1 MGCITLKRQIIIKK
15 KNTLKDLT
23 ITSGQFVKE
32 GLGDLYSN
40 YELCDYIGKGGFGRV
55 YKVRHKL
62 SNQFRAMKIIQ
73 CKSSSEHHSSSSAI
87 NKEINILK
95 NLDHPNIIKV
105 YEFYQSEKYVYIIN
119 ELCTG
124 GELFDKIV
132 DVKHFSESVACNIMR
147 QILSVVAYCHENGV
161 IHRDLKPENILIE
174 SSEEKNKE
182 FFHIKVI
189 DFGTCEILKKK
200 KLTEQI
206 GTSFYIAPEVLK
218 NGYNEKCDLWS
229 CGVILYILLCG
240 SPPFYGKNEKEI
252 FRKII
257 DGNFTFRHKIWN
269 KISNEAKNLV
279 LKLLQVNPDKRLSAK
294 EALEDVWFQKNIN
307 VNANQIDNKNSNNFK
322 IFIKNITE
330 FCAEQ
335 KLQQATLAFL
345 VHNFAPKDELDE
357 LRKIFFAFDKNGD
370 GKLSKEEFVTGLTNN
385 NNNLNSL
392 LKENN
397 NIQGL
402 LKNIDQDNNG
412 YIGFEEFLIASI
424 NKEKIL
430 TEQNLKMAFN
440 VFDRDKS
447 GGISQNELK
456 YILGEYNVN
465 AKEHLWHKMIQQ
477 IDLNQDGQ
485 ISYEEFH
492 KMMMD
497 VIHNKNKRFS
507 MQLKKLLLSDNNLD
521 ENPMKNNET
530 IFESRPKKSLLKSK
544 SDLHLKKYL
553 IAEDEDE
560 DKLNLIKNKNNDNKQ
575 KDENKNKT
583 EIVYKEKK

>member
-1 MGCITLKRQIIIKK
+1 M
-15 KNTLKDLT
+15 
-23 ITSGQFVKE
+23 KE
-32 GLGDLYSN
+32 GMGDLYSN
-40 YELCDYIGKGGFGRV
+40 YELCNYIGKGGFGRV

-62 SNQFRAMKIIQ
+62 SNQYRAMKIIQ
-73 CKSSSEHHSSSSAI
+73 CKSSSEQHTLAI

-105 YEFYQSEKYVYIIN
+105 YEFYSSEKYVYIIN

-147 QILSVVAYCHENGV
+147 QLLSAIAYCHEKGV

-174 SSEEKNKE
+174 SSEEKNKD
-182 FFHIKVI
+182 FFNIKVI

-240 SPPFYGKNEKEI
+240 SPPFYGKNENEI
-252 FRKII
+252 FKKIL

-269 KISNEAKNLV
+269 KISTEAKNLV
-279 LKLLQVNPDKRLSAK
+279 LKLLQVNPTKRISAQ
-294 EALEDVWFQKNIN
+294 EALDDVWFQKNFSIN
-307 VNANQIDNKNSNNFK
+307 NPLENNQNSNSYK
-322 IFIKNITE
+322 LFIKNITE

-345 VHNFAPKDELDE
+345 VHNFAPKEELDE
-357 LRKIFFAFDKNGD
+357 LKKIFFAFDKNGD
-370 GKLSKEEFVTGLTNN
+370 GKLSKEEFVKGLTNN
-385 NNNLNSL
+385 NTNLNTI
-392 LKENN
+392 LKSDSSIE
-397 NIQGL
+397 GL
-402 LKNIDQDNNG
+402 LKNIDSDNNG

-430 TEQNLKMAFN
+430 TEKNLKLAFN

-456 YILGEYNVN
+456 YILGEHNVN
-465 AKEHLWHKMIQQ
+465 AKEHLWQKMIEQ

-497 VIHNKNKRFS
+497 VINNKNKRFS
-507 MQLKKLLLSDNNLD
+507 MQLKKLLLMDTNTEMDRSILGTNKQNA
-521 ENPMKNNET
+521 T
-530 IFESRPKKSLLKSK
+530 VFESRPKKNILES
-544 SDLHLKKYL
+544 
-553 IAEDEDE
+553 
-560 DKLNLIKNKNNDNKQ
+560 NNDILNF
-575 KDENKNKT
+575 DKNDKKK
-583 EIVYKEKK
+583 EEEKKNIENNENNENNIAIYKDIK

>member
-1 MGCITLKRQIIIKK
+1 
-15 KNTLKDLT
+15 
-23 ITSGQFVKE
+23 
-32 GLGDLYSN
+32 
-40 YELCDYIGKGGFGRV
+40 
-55 YKVRHKL
+55 
-62 SNQFRAMKIIQ
+62 MKIIQ
-73 CKSSSEHHSSSSAI
+73 CKSTSENHSIAI

-105 YEFYQSEKYVYIIN
+105 YEFYSSEKYVYIIN

-132 DVKHFSESVACNIMR
+132 DVKHFSESAACNIMR
-147 QILSVVAYCHENGV
+147 QLLSAVAYCHENGV

-174 SSEEKNKE
+174 SSEEKDKE
-182 FFHIKVI
+182 FFQIKVI

-252 FRKII
+252 FRKIL

-269 KISNEAKNLV
+269 KISTEAKNLV
-279 LKLLQVNPDKRLSAK
+279 LKLLQVNPAKRLSAQD
-294 EALEDVWFQKNIN
+294 ALEDVWFKKNFNIN
-307 VNANQIDNKNSNNFK
+307 SLENSSSFK
-322 IFIKNITE
+322 YFLKNITE

-357 LRKIFFAFDKNGD
+357 LKKIFFAFDKNGD
-370 GKLSKEEFVTGLTNN
+370 GKLSKEEFVKGLSNN
-385 NNNLNSL
+385 NTSLNSI
-392 LKENN
+392 LKRDSS
-397 NIQGL
+397 IKDL
-402 LKNIDQDNNG
+402 LKNIDSDNNG
-412 YIGFEEFLIASI
+412 YISFEEFLIASI

-430 TEQNLKMAFN
+430 TEKNLKMAFD

-447 GGISQNELK
+447 GGICQNELK

-465 AKEHLWHKMIQQ
+465 AKEHLWQKMIQQ

-497 VIHNKNKRFS
+497 VINNKNKRFS
-507 MQLKKLLLSDNNLD
+507 MEIQKLLLMDDSMLGNSKQNATVYESRSKKNLFD
-521 ENPMKNNET
+521 SKDSSINLKCNNE
-530 IFESRPKKSLLKSK
+530 ENSK
-544 SDLHLKKYL
+544 S
-553 IAEDEDE
+553 
-560 DKLNLIKNKNNDNKQ
+560 NNNGVIIFNEGK
-575 KDENKNKT
+575 
-583 EIVYKEKK
+583 

>member
-1 MGCITLKRQIIIKK
+1 M
-15 KNTLKDLT
+15 KDLT
-23 ITSGQFVKE
+23 IASGQFVKE
-32 GLGDLYSN
+32 GIGDLYSD
-40 YELCDYIGKGGFGRV
+40 YELCNYIGKGGFGRV

-62 SNQFRAMKIIQ
+62 SNQYRAMKIIQ
-73 CKSSSEHHSSSSAI
+73 CKSTSENHSIAI

-105 YEFYQSEKYVYIIN
+105 YEFYSSEKYVYIIN

-132 DVKHFSESVACNIMR
+132 DVKHFSESAACNIMR
-147 QILSVVAYCHENGV
+147 QLLSAVAYCHENGV

-174 SSEEKNKE
+174 SSEEKDKE
-182 FFHIKVI
+182 FFQIKVI

-252 FRKII
+252 FRKIL

-269 KISNEAKNLV
+269 KISTEAKNLV
-279 LKLLQVNPDKRLSAK
+279 LKLLQVNPAKRLSAQD
-294 EALEDVWFQKNIN
+294 ALEDVWFKKNFNIN
-307 VNANQIDNKNSNNFK
+307 SLENSSSFK
-322 IFIKNITE
+322 YFLKNITE

-357 LRKIFFAFDKNGD
+357 LKKIFFAFDKNGD
-370 GKLSKEEFVTGLTNN
+370 GKLSKEEFVKGLSNN
-385 NNNLNSL
+385 NTSLNSI
-392 LKENN
+392 LKRDSS
-397 NIQGL
+397 IKDL
-402 LKNIDQDNNG
+402 LKNIDSDNNG
-412 YIGFEEFLIASI
+412 YISFEEFLIASI

-430 TEQNLKMAFN
+430 TEKNLKMAFD

-447 GGISQNELK
+447 GGICQNELK

-465 AKEHLWHKMIQQ
+465 AKEHLWQKMIQQ

-497 VIHNKNKRFS
+497 VINNKNKRFS
-507 MQLKKLLLSDNNLD
+507 MEIQKLLLMDDSMLGNSKQNATVYESRSKKNLFD
-521 ENPMKNNET
+521 SKDSSINLKCNNE
-530 IFESRPKKSLLKSK
+530 ENSK
-544 SDLHLKKYL
+544 S
-553 IAEDEDE
+553 
-560 DKLNLIKNKNNDNKQ
+560 NNNGVIIFNEGK
-575 KDENKNKT
+575 
-583 EIVYKEKK
+583 

>member
-1 MGCITLKRQIIIKK
+1 LK

-32 GLGDLYSN
+32 GMGDLYSN
-40 YELCDYIGKGGFGRV
+40 YELCNYIGKGGFGRV
-55 YKVRHKL
+55 YKVHHKL
-62 SNQFRAMKIIQ
+62 SNQYRAMKIIQ
-73 CKSSSEHHSSSSAI
+73 CKSISDNHSSTI

-132 DVKHFSESVACNIMR
+132 DVKFFSENVASNIMR
-147 QILSVVAYCHENGV
+147 QLLSAVAYCHENGV

-174 SSEEKNKE
+174 NSEEKDKE

-206 GTSFYIAPEVLK
+206 GTSFYIAPEVIK
-218 NGYNEKCDLWS
+218 NSYNEKCDLWS

-252 FRKII
+252 FKKII
-257 DGNFTFRHKIWN
+257 EGNFTFRHKIWN
-269 KISNEAKNLV
+269 KISSEAKNLV

-294 EALEDVWFQKNIN
+294 EALEDIWFKKNIN
-307 VNANQIDNKNSNNFK
+307 VNSLENNKKSSNYRLFL
-322 IFIKNITE
+322 KNITE

-345 VHNFAPKDELDE
+345 VHNFAPKEELNE
-357 LRKIFFAFDKNGD
+357 LKKIFFAFDKNGD
-370 GKLSKEEFVTGLTNN
+370 GKISKEEFVTGLSNN
-385 NNNLNSL
+385 NDNLNSL
-392 LKENN
+392 LKDDD

-430 TEQNLKMAFN
+430 TEKNLKMAFN

-456 YILGEYNVN
+456 FILGEYNVN
-465 AKEHLWHKMIQQ
+465 AKEHLWKKMIQQ

-507 MQLKKLLLSDNNLD
+507 MQLKKLLLMDNNLD
-521 ENPMKNNET
+521 NDDSIMDNKKKNNVT
-530 IFESRPKKSLLKSK
+530 FLGPRPKGNLLRSK
-544 SDLHLKKYL
+544 TVFSFKKHLIDQDDKDNKNKK
-553 IAEDEDE
+553 
-560 DKLNLIKNKNNDNKQ
+560 NNKNN
-575 KDENKNKT
+575 
-583 EIVYKEKK
+583 KKKK

>member
-1 MGCITLKRQIIIKK
+1 M
-15 KNTLKDLT
+15 
-23 ITSGQFVKE
+23 
-32 GLGDLYSN
+32 
-40 YELCDYIGKGGFGRV
+40 
-55 YKVRHKL
+55 RHKL
-62 SNQFRAMKIIQ
+62 SNQYRAMKIIQ
-73 CKSSSEHHSSSSAI
+73 CKSSTENHSSAI

-95 NLDHPNIIKV
+95 DLDHPNILKV
-105 YEFYQSEKYVYIIN
+105 YEFYSSEKYIYIIN

-132 DVKHFSESVACNIMR
+132 DVKYFSESVACNIMR
-147 QILSVVAYCHENGV
+147 QLLSAVAYCHEKGV

-174 SSEEKNKE
+174 SSEEKDKE

-252 FRKII
+252 FKKIL
-257 DGNFTFRHKIWN
+257 DGNFSFRHKIWN
-269 KISNEAKNLV
+269 KISTEGKNLV
-279 LKLLQVNPDKRLSAK
+279 LKLLQVNPMKRLSAQ
-294 EALEDVWFQKNIN
+294 EALEDVWFKKNLNIN
-307 VNANQIDNKNSNNFK
+307 TLEKEKNSHGYK
-322 IFIKNITE
+322 IFLKNITE

-345 VHNFAPKDELDE
+345 VHNFAPKEELYE
-357 LRKIFFAFDKNGD
+357 LKKIFFAFDKNGD

-385 NNNLNSL
+385 NNNLNTI
-392 LKENN
+392 LKGDSSIE
-397 NIQGL
+397 GL
-402 LKNIDQDNNG
+402 LKNIDSDNNG

-430 TEQNLKMAFN
+430 TEKNLKLAFD

-447 GGISQNELK
+447 GKISQNELK

-465 AKEHLWHKMIQQ
+465 AKEHLWQKMIQQ

-497 VIHNKNKRFS
+497 VINNKNKRFS
-507 MQLKKLLLSDNNLD
+507 MQIKKLLLMDNNENSDNND
-521 ENPMKNNET
+521 ISEINRTAIFKNAKQNAT
-530 IFESRPKKSLLKSK
+530 VYESRPKNNLL
-544 SDLHLKKYL
+544 
-553 IAEDEDE
+553 EE
-560 DKLNLIKNKNNDNKQ
+560 
-575 KDENKNKT
+575 KNKT
-583 EIVYKEKK
+583 DINNDDKDKNKDEGEDKDKDKDKNKDEGEDKDKDKNKDDDKDKEKEKDNDGDKDGDNKKNNIEPIILKEE

>member
-1 MGCITLKRQIIIKK
+1 MK

-32 GLGDLYSN
+32 GMGDLYSN
-40 YELCDYIGKGGFGRV
+40 YELCNYIGKGGFGRV
-55 YKVRHKL
+55 YKVHHKL
-62 SNQFRAMKIIQ
+62 SNQYRAMKIIQ
-73 CKSSSEHHSSSSAI
+73 CKSISDNHSSTI

-95 NLDHPNIIKV
+95 NLDHPSIIKV

-132 DVKHFSESVACNIMR
+132 DVKFFSENVASNIMR
-147 QILSVVAYCHENGV
+147 QLLSAVAYCHENGV

-174 SSEEKNKE
+174 NSEEKDKE

-206 GTSFYIAPEVLK
+206 GTSFYIAPEVIK
-218 NGYNEKCDLWS
+218 NSYNEKCDLWS

-252 FRKII
+252 FKKII
-257 DGNFTFRHKIWN
+257 EGNFTFRHKIWN
-269 KISNEAKNLV
+269 KISTEAKNLV
-279 LKLLQVNPDKRLSAK
+279 LKLLKVNPDKRLSAK
-294 EALEDVWFQKNIN
+294 EALEDIWFKKNVTLN
-307 VNANQIDNKNSNNFK
+307 SLENNKKSSNYRLFL
-322 IFIKNITE
+322 KNITE

-345 VHNFAPKDELDE
+345 VHNFAPKEELNE
-357 LRKIFFAFDKNGD
+357 LKKIFFAFDKNGD
-370 GKLSKEEFVTGLTNN
+370 GKISKEEFVTGLSNN
-385 NNNLNSL
+385 NNNLNSI
-392 LKENN
+392 LKEDD

-402 LKNIDQDNNG
+402 LNNIDQDNNG

-430 TEQNLKMAFN
+430 TEKNLKMAFN

-456 YILGEYNVN
+456 FILGEYNVN
-465 AKEHLWHKMIQQ
+465 AKEHLWKKMIQQ

-507 MQLKKLLLSDNNLD
+507 MQLKKLLLMDNNLD
-521 ENPMKNNET
+521 IDDSIMDNKKKNNVT
-530 IFESRPKKSLLKSK
+530 FLGPRPKGNLLRSK
-544 SDLHLKKYL
+544 TVLSFKNHMIDK
-553 IAEDEDE
+553 E
-560 DKLNLIKNKNNDNKQ
+560 DKDD
-575 KDENKNKT
+575 KDKKCKKDKKENK
-583 EIVYKEKK
+583 KKK

>member
-1 MGCITLKRQIIIKK
+1 MG
-15 KNTLKDLT
+15 N
-23 ITSGQFVKE
+23 
-32 GLGDLYSN
+32 LYSN
-40 YELCDYIGKGGFGRV
+40 YELCNYIGKGGFGRV

-62 SNQFRAMKIIQ
+62 SNQYRAMKIIH
-73 CKSSSEHHSSSSAI
+73 CKSSSETHSSAI

-95 NLDHPNIIKV
+95 SLDHPNILKV
-105 YEFYQSEKYVYIIN
+105 YEFYSSEKYVYIIN

-147 QILSVVAYCHENGV
+147 QLFSAVAYCHEKGV

-174 SSEEKNKE
+174 SSEEKDKD

-252 FRKII
+252 FRKIL
-257 DGNFTFRHKIWN
+257 DGNLTFRHKIWN
-269 KISNEAKNLV
+269 KISTEAKNLV
-279 LKLLQVNPDKRLSAK
+279 LKLLQVNPAKRISAQ
-294 EALEDVWFQKNIN
+294 EALEDVWFQKNFNIN
-307 VNANQIDNKNSNNFK
+307 SIENNQNSNSYK
-322 IFIKNITE
+322 MFIKNITE

-345 VHNFAPKDELDE
+345 VHNFAPKEELNE
-357 LRKIFFAFDKNGD
+357 LKKIFFAFDKNGD
-370 GKLSKEEFVTGLTNN
+370 GKLSKEEMIKGLTNN
-385 NNNLNSL
+385 NNDLTAILQSDNS
-392 LKENN
+392 
-397 NIQGL
+397 IQGL
-402 LKNIDQDNNG
+402 LKNMDTDNNG

-430 TEQNLKMAFN
+430 TEKNLKLAFN

-456 YILGEYNVN
+456 YILGEYNIN
-465 AKEHLWHKMIQQ
+465 AKDNLWQKMIQQ

-492 KMMMD
+492 KMMME
-497 VIHNKNKRFS
+497 VINNKNKRFS
-507 MQLKKLLLSDNNLD
+507 MQIKRLLLMDNNNEIDDNTRLGNTKQNATVYETRPKKNLLEKKNNQSINNIEKEKKL
-521 ENPMKNNET
+521 EEIEKNNE
-530 IFESRPKKSLLKSK
+530 EEKKKN
-544 SDLHLKKYL
+544 D
-553 IAEDEDE
+553 
-560 DKLNLIKNKNNDNKQ
+560 KNKN
-575 KDENKNKT
+575 E
-583 EIVYKEKK
+583 EKEKKNDINKCKNNKDDVIIYKEDK

>member
-1 MGCITLKRQIIIKK
+1 M
-15 KNTLKDLT
+15 
-23 ITSGQFVKE
+23 
-32 GLGDLYSN
+32 
-40 YELCDYIGKGGFGRV
+40 
-55 YKVRHKL
+55 RHKL
-62 SNQFRAMKIIQ
+62 SNQYRAMKIIQ
-73 CKSSSEHHSSSSAI
+73 CKSSTENHSSAI

-95 NLDHPNIIKV
+95 DLDHPNILKV
-105 YEFYQSEKYVYIIN
+105 YEFYSSEKYIYIIN

-132 DVKHFSESVACNIMR
+132 DVKYFSESVACNIMR
-147 QILSVVAYCHENGV
+147 QLLSAVAYCHEKGV

-174 SSEEKNKE
+174 SSEEKDKE

-252 FRKII
+252 FKKIL
-257 DGNFTFRHKIWN
+257 DGNFSFRHKIWN
-269 KISNEAKNLV
+269 KISTEGKNLV
-279 LKLLQVNPDKRLSAK
+279 LKLLQVNPMKRLSAQ
-294 EALEDVWFQKNIN
+294 EALEDVWFKKNLNIN
-307 VNANQIDNKNSNNFK
+307 TLEKEKNSHGYK
-322 IFIKNITE
+322 IFLKNITE

-345 VHNFAPKDELDE
+345 VHNFAPKEELYE
-357 LRKIFFAFDKNGD
+357 LKKIFFAFDKNGD

-385 NNNLNSL
+385 NNNLNTI
-392 LKENN
+392 LKGDSSIE
-397 NIQGL
+397 GL
-402 LKNIDQDNNG
+402 LKNIDSDNNG

-430 TEQNLKMAFN
+430 TEKNLKLAFD

-447 GGISQNELK
+447 GKISQNELK

-465 AKEHLWHKMIQQ
+465 AKEHLWQKMIQQ

-497 VIHNKNKRFS
+497 VINNKNKRFS
-507 MQLKKLLLSDNNLD
+507 MQIKKLLLMDNNENSDNND
-521 ENPMKNNET
+521 ISEINRT
-530 IFESRPKKSLLKSK
+530 AIFKSAKQNATVYESRPKNNLL
-544 SDLHLKKYL
+544 
-553 IAEDEDE
+553 EE
-560 DKLNLIKNKNNDNKQ
+560 
-575 KDENKNKT
+575 KNKT
-583 EIVYKEKK
+583 DINNDDKDKNKDEGEDKDKDKNKDEGGDKDKDKDKNKDDDKDKEKEKDNDGDKDGDNKKNNIEPIILKEE

>member
-1 MGCITLKRQIIIKK
+1 
-15 KNTLKDLT
+15 
-23 ITSGQFVKE
+23 
-32 GLGDLYSN
+32 
-40 YELCDYIGKGGFGRV
+40 
-55 YKVRHKL
+55 
-62 SNQFRAMKIIQ
+62 MKIIQ
-73 CKSSSEHHSSSSAI
+73 CKSSTENHSSAI

-95 NLDHPNIIKV
+95 DLDHPNILKV
-105 YEFYQSEKYVYIIN
+105 YEFYSSEKYIYIIN

-132 DVKHFSESVACNIMR
+132 DVKYFSESVACNIMR
-147 QILSVVAYCHENGV
+147 QLLSAVAYCHEKGV

-174 SSEEKNKE
+174 SSEEKDKE

-252 FRKII
+252 FKKIL
-257 DGNFTFRHKIWN
+257 DGNFSFRHKIWN
-269 KISNEAKNLV
+269 KISTEGKNLV
-279 LKLLQVNPDKRLSAK
+279 LKLLQVNPMKRLSAQ
-294 EALEDVWFQKNIN
+294 EALEDVWFKKNLNIN
-307 VNANQIDNKNSNNFK
+307 TLEKEKNSHGYK
-322 IFIKNITE
+322 IFLKNITE

-345 VHNFAPKDELDE
+345 VHNFAPKEELYE
-357 LRKIFFAFDKNGD
+357 LKKIFFAFDKNGD

-385 NNNLNSL
+385 NNNLNTI
-392 LKENN
+392 LKGDSSIE
-397 NIQGL
+397 GL
-402 LKNIDQDNNG
+402 LKNIDSDNNG

-430 TEQNLKMAFN
+430 TEKNLKLAFD

-447 GGISQNELK
+447 GKISQNELK

-465 AKEHLWHKMIQQ
+465 AKEHLWQKMIQQ

-497 VIHNKNKRFS
+497 VINNKNKRFS
-507 MQLKKLLLSDNNLD
+507 MQIKKLLLMDNNENSDNND
-521 ENPMKNNET
+521 ISEINRTAIFKNAKQNAT
-530 IFESRPKKSLLKSK
+530 VYESRPKNNLL
-544 SDLHLKKYL
+544 
-553 IAEDEDE
+553 EE
-560 DKLNLIKNKNNDNKQ
+560 
-575 KDENKNKT
+575 KNKT
-583 EIVYKEKK
+583 DINNDDKDKNKDEGEDKDKDKDKNKDEGEDKYKDKNKDDDKNKEKEKDNDGDKDGDNKKNNIEPIILKKE

>member
-1 MGCITLKRQIIIKK
+1 MKQGI
-15 KNTLKDLT
+15 
-23 ITSGQFVKE
+23 
-32 GLGDLYSN
+32 GDLYSN
-40 YELCDYIGKGGFGRV
+40 YELCNYIGKGGFGRV

-62 SNQFRAMKIIQ
+62 SNQYRAMKIIQ
-73 CKSSSEHHSSSSAI
+73 CKSSSENHSETI

-95 NLDHPNIIKV
+95 SLDHPNILKV
-105 YEFYQSEKYVYIIN
+105 YEFYLSEKYVYIIN

-147 QILSVVAYCHENGV
+147 QLLSAMAYCHEKGI

-174 SSEEKNKE
+174 SSEEKDKE
-182 FFHIKVI
+182 FFHIKII

-206 GTSFYIAPEVLK
+206 GTSFYIAPEVIK
-218 NGYNEKCDLWS
+218 NSYNEKCDLWS

-252 FRKII
+252 FRKIL
-257 DGNFTFRHKIWN
+257 DGNFTFRQKIWN
-269 KISNEAKNLV
+269 KISTEAKNLV
-279 LKLLQVNPDKRLSAK
+279 LKLLQVNPTKRISAQ
-294 EALEDVWFQKNIN
+294 EALEDVWFQKNFKIN
-307 VNANQIDNKNSNNFK
+307 TLENNQNTNSYN

-330 FCAEQ
+330 FYAEQ
-335 KLQQATLAFL
+335 KLQQATLTFL
-345 VHNFAPKDELDE
+345 VHNFAPKEELDE
-357 LRKIFFAFDKNGD
+357 LKKIFFAFDKNGD
-370 GKLSKEEFVTGLTNN
+370 GKLSKEEFVKGLTKNN
-385 NNNLNSL
+385 TNLNAL
-392 LKENN
+392 LKTDGSIE
-397 NIQGL
+397 GL
-402 LKNIDQDNNG
+402 LKNIDTDNNG

-430 TEQNLKMAFN
+430 TEKNLKLAFD

-465 AKEHLWHKMIQQ
+465 AKDNLWQKMIHE

-497 VIHNKNKRFS
+497 VINNKNKRFS
-507 MQLKKLLLSDNNLD
+507 MEIKRLLLMDNSNDKDNNAMFRD
-521 ENPMKNNET
+521 SKQNST
-530 IFESRPKKSLLKSK
+530 VYESRPKKNLLDTKNNK
-544 SDLHLKKYL
+544 
-553 IAEDEDE
+553 
-560 DKLNLIKNKNNDNKQ
+560 KLNNNIEKEKEEKKHYDNVRGNNNDSNKGVY
-575 KDENKNKT
+575 
-583 EIVYKEKK
+583 IYKEEK

>member
-1 MGCITLKRQIIIKK
+1 
-15 KNTLKDLT
+15 
-23 ITSGQFVKE
+23 
-32 GLGDLYSN
+32 
-40 YELCDYIGKGGFGRV
+40 
-55 YKVRHKL
+55 
-62 SNQFRAMKIIQ
+62 MKIIQ
-73 CKSSSEHHSSSSAI
+73 CKSNSEHKSITI

-105 YEFYQSEKYVYIIN
+105 YEFYSTEKYIYIIN

-147 QILSVVAYCHENGV
+147 QLLSAVAYCHEKGV

-174 SSEEKNKE
+174 SSEEKDKD
-182 FFHIKVI
+182 FFHIKII

-252 FRKII
+252 FKRIL

-269 KISNEAKNLV
+269 KISTEGKNLV
-279 LKLLQVNPDKRLSAK
+279 LKLLQVNPTKRISAK
-294 EALEDVWFQKNIN
+294 EALEDVWFQKNFN
-307 VNANQIDNKNSNNFK
+307 LNSNLDYQNSFK

-345 VHNFAPKDELDE
+345 VHNLAPKDELDE

-370 GKLSKEEFVTGLTNN
+370 GKLSKEEFVKGLSNYNTN
-385 NNNLNSL
+385 LTLILKSDNSI
-392 LKENN
+392 E
-397 NIQGL
+397 GL
-402 LKNIDQDNNG
+402 LKNIDSDNNG

-430 TEQNLKMAFN
+430 TEKNLKLAFD

-456 YILGEYNVN
+456 YILGEDNVN
-465 AKEHLWHKMIQQ
+465 AKDNLWQKMIQQ

-485 ISYEEFH
+485 ISYEEFR

-497 VIHNKNKRFS
+497 VINNKNKRLS
-507 MQLKKLLLSDNNLD
+507 MQLKRLLLMDNDHNID
-521 ENPMKNNET
+521 DRNIFGNTNKNAT
-530 IFESRPKKSLLKSK
+530 AFESRPKKSLLEPKNIK
-544 SDLHLKKYL
+544 NMFEPNQNNNNKEK
-553 IAEDEDE
+553 EEE
-560 DKLNLIKNKNNDNKQ
+560 EGKLNNNDMSDNINKNDDIDNKDNENNNNKNDNVDNNCEINDKNDKNDNDK
-575 KDENKNKT
+575 KD
-583 EIVYKEKK
+583 

>member
-1 MGCITLKRQIIIKK
+1 MKQGI
-15 KNTLKDLT
+15 
-23 ITSGQFVKE
+23 
-32 GLGDLYSN
+32 GDLYSN
-40 YELCDYIGKGGFGRV
+40 YELCNYIGKGGFGRV

-62 SNQFRAMKIIQ
+62 SNQYRAMKIIQ
-73 CKSSSEHHSSSSAI
+73 CKSSSENHSETI

-95 NLDHPNIIKV
+95 SLDHPNILKV
-105 YEFYQSEKYVYIIN
+105 YEFYLSEKYVYIIN

-147 QILSVVAYCHENGV
+147 QLLSAMAYCHEKGI

-174 SSEEKNKE
+174 SSEEKDKE
-182 FFHIKVI
+182 FFHIKII

-206 GTSFYIAPEVLK
+206 GTSFYIAPEVIK
-218 NGYNEKCDLWS
+218 NSYNEKCDLWS

-252 FRKII
+252 FRKIL
-257 DGNFTFRHKIWN
+257 DGNFTFRQKIWN
-269 KISNEAKNLV
+269 KISTEAKNLV
-279 LKLLQVNPDKRLSAK
+279 LKLLQVNPTKRISAQ
-294 EALEDVWFQKNIN
+294 EALEDVWFQKNFKIN
-307 VNANQIDNKNSNNFK
+307 TLENNQNSNSYN

-330 FCAEQ
+330 FYAEQ
-335 KLQQATLAFL
+335 KLQQATLTFL
-345 VHNFAPKDELDE
+345 VHNFAPKEELDE
-357 LRKIFFAFDKNGD
+357 LKKIFFAFDKNGD
-370 GKLSKEEFVTGLTNN
+370 GKLSKEEFVKGLTKNN
-385 NNNLNSL
+385 TNLNAL
-392 LKENN
+392 LKTDGSIE
-397 NIQGL
+397 GL
-402 LKNIDQDNNG
+402 LKNIDTDNNG

-430 TEQNLKMAFN
+430 TEKNLKLAFD

-465 AKEHLWHKMIQQ
+465 AKDNLWQKMIHE

-497 VIHNKNKRFS
+497 VINNKNKRFS
-507 MQLKKLLLSDNNLD
+507 MEIKRLLLMDNSNDKDNNTMFRD
-521 ENPMKNNET
+521 SKQNST
-530 IFESRPKKSLLKSK
+530 VYESRPKKNLLDTKNNK
-544 SDLHLKKYL
+544 
-553 IAEDEDE
+553 
-560 DKLNLIKNKNNDNKQ
+560 KLNNNIEKEKEEKKNNDNIRGNN
-575 KDENKNKT
+575 KDSNKGVY
-583 EIVYKEKK
+583 IYKEEK

>member
-1 MGCITLKRQIIIKK
+1 
-15 KNTLKDLT
+15 
-23 ITSGQFVKE
+23 
-32 GLGDLYSN
+32 
-40 YELCDYIGKGGFGRV
+40 
-55 YKVRHKL
+55 
-62 SNQFRAMKIIQ
+62 MKIIQ
-73 CKSSSEHHSSSSAI
+73 CKSNSEHKSITI

-105 YEFYQSEKYVYIIN
+105 YEFYSTEKYIYIIN

-147 QILSVVAYCHENGV
+147 QLLSAVAYCHEKGV

-174 SSEEKNKE
+174 SSEEKDKD
-182 FFHIKVI
+182 FFHIKII

-252 FRKII
+252 FKRIL

-269 KISNEAKNLV
+269 KISTEGKNLV
-279 LKLLQVNPDKRLSAK
+279 LKLLQVNPTKRISAK
-294 EALEDVWFQKNIN
+294 EALEDVWFQKNFN
-307 VNANQIDNKNSNNFK
+307 LNSNLDYQNSFK

-370 GKLSKEEFVTGLTNN
+370 GKLSKEEFVKGLSNYNTN
-385 NNNLNSL
+385 LTLILKSDNSI
-392 LKENN
+392 E
-397 NIQGL
+397 GL
-402 LKNIDQDNNG
+402 LKNIDSDNNG

-430 TEQNLKMAFN
+430 TEKNLKLAFD

-456 YILGEYNVN
+456 YILGEDNVN
-465 AKEHLWHKMIQQ
+465 AKDNLWQKMIQQ

-485 ISYEEFH
+485 ISYEEFR

-497 VIHNKNKRFS
+497 VINNKNKRLS
-507 MQLKKLLLSDNNLD
+507 MQLKRLLLMDNDHNID
-521 ENPMKNNET
+521 DRNIFGNTNKNAT
-530 IFESRPKKSLLKSK
+530 VFESRPKKSLLEPKNIK
-544 SDLHLKKYL
+544 NMFEPNQNNNNKEK
-553 IAEDEDE
+553 EEE
-560 DKLNLIKNKNNDNKQ
+560 EGKLNNNDMSDNINKNDDIDNKDNENNNNKNDNVDNNCEINDKNDKNDNDK
-575 KDENKNKT
+575 KDKINIHDNNDKNEKNENN
-583 EIVYKEKK
+583 EVAIYKKEQ

>member
-1 MGCITLKRQIIIKK
+1 
-15 KNTLKDLT
+15 
-23 ITSGQFVKE
+23 
-32 GLGDLYSN
+32 
-40 YELCDYIGKGGFGRV
+40 
-55 YKVRHKL
+55 
-62 SNQFRAMKIIQ
+62 MKIIQ
-73 CKSSSEHHSSSSAI
+73 CKSSSENHSLTI

-95 NLDHPNIIKV
+95 SLDHPNIIKV
-105 YEFYQSEKYVYIIN
+105 YEFYSSKKYIYIIS

-132 DVKHFSESVACNIMR
+132 EVKYFSESAACNIMR
-147 QILSVVAYCHENGV
+147 QLLSAVAYCHEKGV

-174 SSEEKNKE
+174 SSEEKDKE

-229 CGVILYILLCG
+229 CGIILYILLCG

-252 FRKII
+252 FKKIL

-269 KISNEAKNLV
+269 KVSSEAKNLV
-279 LKLLQVNPDKRLSAK
+279 LKLLQVDPAKRLSAK
-294 EALEDVWFQKNIN
+294 EALEDVWFKNN
-307 VNANQIDNKNSNNFK
+307 LSMNTLDNQNSNSFK
-322 IFIKNITE
+322 YFIKNITE
-330 FCAEQ
+330 FYAEQ

-357 LRKIFFAFDKNGD
+357 LKKIFFAFDKNGD
-370 GKLSKEEFVTGLTNN
+370 GKLSKEEFVKGLTNN
-385 NNNLNSL
+385 NSTLNTILKSDASL
-392 LKENN
+392 E
-397 NIQGL
+397 GL
-402 LKNIDQDNNG
+402 IKNIDTDNNG
-412 YIGFEEFLIASI
+412 YISFEEFLIASI

-430 TEQNLKMAFN
+430 TEKNLKMAFD

-465 AKEHLWHKMIQQ
+465 AKEYLWKKMIQQ

-492 KMMMD
+492 EMMMD
-497 VIHNKNKRFS
+497 VINNKNKRLS
-507 MQLKKLLLSDNNLD
+507 MEIQRLLLMDNNLD
-521 ENPMKNNET
+521 NFAAYVHSAKQNSTFLEQ
-530 IFESRPKKSLLKSK
+530 RPKKNLLSNKAK
-544 SDLHLKKYL
+544 ANDNNEKNDNNNNNY
-553 IAEDEDE
+553 DENE
-560 DKLNLIKNKNNDNKQ
+560 KNKNEKNDGGGGDNNDENEEKVENKNE
-575 KDENKNKT
+575 KNDENEGNDENKIDNNDNNNNNNNNKDKVNDKVNNVV
-583 EIVYKEKK
+583 IYKEEK

>member
-1 MGCITLKRQIIIKK
+1 MLYLK

-32 GLGDLYSN
+32 GMGGLYSN
-40 YELCDYIGKGGFGRV
+40 YELCNYIGKGGFGRV
-55 YKVRHKL
+55 YKVHHKL
-62 SNQFRAMKIIQ
+62 SNQYRAMKIIQ
-73 CKSSSEHHSSSSAI
+73 CKSISDHHSSTI

-132 DVKHFSESVACNIMR
+132 DVKFFSENVASNIMR
-147 QILSVVAYCHENGV
+147 QLLSAVAYCHENGV

-174 SSEEKNKE
+174 NSEEKDKE

-206 GTSFYIAPEVLK
+206 GTSFYIAPEVIK
-218 NGYNEKCDLWS
+218 NSYNEKCDLWS

-252 FRKII
+252 FKKII
-257 DGNFTFRHKIWN
+257 EGNFTFRHKIWN
-269 KISNEAKNLV
+269 KISSEAKNLV

-294 EALEDVWFQKNIN
+294 EALEDIWFKKNIN
-307 VNANQIDNKNSNNFK
+307 VNSLENNKKSSNYRLFL
-322 IFIKNITE
+322 KNITE

-345 VHNFAPKDELDE
+345 VHNFAPKEELNE
-357 LRKIFFAFDKNGD
+357 LKKIFFAFDKNGD
-370 GKLSKEEFVTGLTNN
+370 GKISKEEFVTGLSNN
-385 NNNLNSL
+385 NDNLNSL
-392 LKENN
+392 LKDDD

-430 TEQNLKMAFN
+430 TEKNLKMAFN

-456 YILGEYNVN
+456 FILGEYNVN
-465 AKEHLWHKMIQQ
+465 AKEHLWKKMIQQ

-507 MQLKKLLLSDNNLD
+507 MQLKKLLLMDNNLD
-521 ENPMKNNET
+521 NDDSIMDNKKKNNVT
-530 IFESRPKKSLLKSK
+530 FLGPRPKGNLLRSK
-544 SDLHLKKYL
+544 TVFSFKKHLIDQDDKDDKNKK
-553 IAEDEDE
+553 
-560 DKLNLIKNKNNDNKQ
+560 NNKNN
-575 KDENKNKT
+575 
-583 EIVYKEKK
+583 KKKK

>member
-1 MGCITLKRQIIIKK
+1 M
-15 KNTLKDLT
+15 
-23 ITSGQFVKE
+23 
-32 GLGDLYSN
+32 GDLYSN
-40 YELCDYIGKGGFGRV
+40 YELCNYIGKGGFGRV

-62 SNQFRAMKIIQ
+62 SNQYRAMKIIQ
-73 CKSSSEHHSSSSAI
+73 CKSSSEQHTLAI

-105 YEFYQSEKYVYIIN
+105 YEFYSSEKYVYIIN

-147 QILSVVAYCHENGV
+147 QILSAIAYCHEKGV

-174 SSEEKNKE
+174 SSEEKNKD
-182 FFHIKVI
+182 FFNIKVI

-252 FRKII
+252 FKKIL

-269 KISNEAKNLV
+269 KISTEAKNLV
-279 LKLLQVNPDKRLSAK
+279 LKLLQVNPTKRISAQ
-294 EALEDVWFQKNIN
+294 EALDDVWFQKNFSIN
-307 VNANQIDNKNSNNFK
+307 NPLENNQNSNSYK
-322 IFIKNITE
+322 LFIKNITE

-345 VHNFAPKDELDE
+345 VHNFAPKEELDE
-357 LRKIFFAFDKNGD
+357 LKKIFFAFDKNGD
-370 GKLSKEEFVTGLTNN
+370 GKLSKEEFVKGLTNN
-385 NNNLNSL
+385 NTNLNTI
-392 LKENN
+392 LKSDSSIE
-397 NIQGL
+397 GL
-402 LKNIDQDNNG
+402 LKNIDSDNNG

-430 TEQNLKMAFN
+430 TEKNLKLAFN

-456 YILGEYNVN
+456 YILGEHNVN
-465 AKEHLWHKMIQQ
+465 AKEHLWQKMIEQ

-497 VIHNKNKRFS
+497 VINNKNKRFS
-507 MQLKKLLLSDNNLD
+507 MQLKKLLLMDTNTEMDRSILRTNKQNA
-521 ENPMKNNET
+521 T
-530 IFESRPKKSLLKSK
+530 VFESRPKKNILES
-544 SDLHLKKYL
+544 
-553 IAEDEDE
+553 
-560 DKLNLIKNKNNDNKQ
+560 NNDILNF
-575 KDENKNKT
+575 DKNDKKK
-583 EIVYKEKK
+583 EEEKKNIENNENNENNIAIYKDIK

>member
-1 MGCITLKRQIIIKK
+1 LK

-32 GLGDLYSN
+32 GMGGLYSN
-40 YELCDYIGKGGFGRV
+40 YELCNYIGKGGFGRV
-55 YKVRHKL
+55 YKVHHKL
-62 SNQFRAMKIIQ
+62 SNQYRAMKIIQ
-73 CKSSSEHHSSSSAI
+73 CKSISDHHSSTI

-132 DVKHFSESVACNIMR
+132 DVKFFSENVASNIMR
-147 QILSVVAYCHENGV
+147 QLLSAVAYCHENGV

-174 SSEEKNKE
+174 NSEEKDKE

-206 GTSFYIAPEVLK
+206 GTSFYIAPEVIK
-218 NGYNEKCDLWS
+218 NSYNEKCDLWS

-252 FRKII
+252 FKKII
-257 DGNFTFRHKIWN
+257 EGNFTFRHKIWN
-269 KISNEAKNLV
+269 KISSEAKNLV

-294 EALEDVWFQKNIN
+294 EALEDIWFKKNIN
-307 VNANQIDNKNSNNFK
+307 VNSLENNKKSSNYRLFL
-322 IFIKNITE
+322 KNITE

-345 VHNFAPKDELDE
+345 VHNFAPKEELNE
-357 LRKIFFAFDKNGD
+357 LKKIFFAFDKNGD
-370 GKLSKEEFVTGLTNN
+370 GKISKEEFVTGLSNN
-385 NNNLNSL
+385 NDNLNSL
-392 LKENN
+392 LKDDD

-430 TEQNLKMAFN
+430 TEKNLKMAFN

-456 YILGEYNVN
+456 FILGEYNVN
-465 AKEHLWHKMIQQ
+465 AKEHLWKKMIQQ

-507 MQLKKLLLSDNNLD
+507 MQLKKLLLMDNNLD
-521 ENPMKNNET
+521 NDDSIMDNKKKNNVT
-530 IFESRPKKSLLKSK
+530 FLGPRPKGNLLRSK
-544 SDLHLKKYL
+544 TVFSFKKHLIDQDDKDDKNKK
-553 IAEDEDE
+553 
-560 DKLNLIKNKNNDNKQ
+560 NNKNN
-575 KDENKNKT
+575 
-583 EIVYKEKK
+583 KKKK

>member
-1 MGCITLKRQIIIKK
+1 
-15 KNTLKDLT
+15 
-23 ITSGQFVKE
+23 
-32 GLGDLYSN
+32 
-40 YELCDYIGKGGFGRV
+40 
-55 YKVRHKL
+55 
-62 SNQFRAMKIIQ
+62 MKIIK
-73 CKSSSEHHSSSSAI
+73 CKSNSENHSSAI

-147 QILSVVAYCHENGV
+147 QLFSAVSYCHENGV

-174 SSEEKNKE
+174 SSEEKDKE

-252 FRKII
+252 FKKIL

-269 KISNEAKNLV
+269 KISSEAKNLV
-279 LKLLQVNPDKRLSAK
+279 LKLLQVNPVKRISAK
-294 EALEDVWFQKNIN
+294 QALEDVWFKKNMNLN
-307 VNANQIDNKNSNNFK
+307 VNPIENKNSNNFK

-345 VHNFAPKDELDE
+345 VHNFAPKEELDE
-357 LRKIFFAFDKNGD
+357 LKKIFFAFDKNGD

-392 LKENN
+392 LKEDN
-397 NIQGL
+397 NIKGL

-430 TEQNLKMAFN
+430 TEKNLKMAFN

-456 YILGEYNVN
+456 YILGEDNVN
-465 AKEHLWHKMIQQ
+465 AKDNLWQKMIQQ

-497 VIHNKNKRFS
+497 VINNKNKRFS
-507 MQLKKLLLSDNNLD
+507 MQLKKLLLMDNNISDDILIQ
-521 ENPMKNNET
+521 NQIKNNAT
-530 IFESRPKKSLLKSK
+530 VFESRPKKNLLKSK
-544 SDLHLKKYL
+544 SDLQLKKRL
-553 IAEDEDE
+553 ITENDDDDDDAQNE
-560 DKLNLIKNKNNDNKQ
+560 KKNKKNENDQ
-575 KDENKNKT
+575 KNMDENNNK
-583 EIVYKEKK
+583 INNSFVYKEKK

>member
-1 MGCITLKRQIIIKK
+1 M
-15 KNTLKDLT
+15 KDLT
-23 ITSGQFVKE
+23 IASGQFVKE
-32 GLGDLYSN
+32 GIGDLYSN
-40 YELCDYIGKGGFGRV
+40 YELCNYIGKGGFGRV

-62 SNQFRAMKIIQ
+62 SNQYRAMKIIQ
-73 CKSSSEHHSSSSAI
+73 CKSTSENHSIAI

-105 YEFYQSEKYVYIIN
+105 YEIYSSEKYVYTIN

-132 DVKHFSESVACNIMR
+132 DVKHFSESAACNIMR
-147 QILSVVAYCHENGV
+147 QLLSAVAYCHENGV

-174 SSEEKNKE
+174 SSEEKDKE
-182 FFHIKVI
+182 FFQIKVI

-252 FRKII
+252 FRKIL

-269 KISNEAKNLV
+269 KISTEAKNLV
-279 LKLLQVNPDKRLSAK
+279 LKLLQVNPAKRLSAQD
-294 EALEDVWFQKNIN
+294 ALEDVWFKKNFNIN
-307 VNANQIDNKNSNNFK
+307 SLENSSSFK
-322 IFIKNITE
+322 YFLKNITE

-357 LRKIFFAFDKNGD
+357 LKKIFFAFDKNGD
-370 GKLSKEEFVTGLTNN
+370 GKLSKEEFVKGLSNN
-385 NNNLNSL
+385 NTSLNSI
-392 LKENN
+392 LKRDSS
-397 NIQGL
+397 IKDL
-402 LKNIDQDNNG
+402 LKNIDSDNNG
-412 YIGFEEFLIASI
+412 YISFEEFLIASI

-430 TEQNLKMAFN
+430 TEKNLKMAFD

-447 GGISQNELK
+447 GGICQNELK

-465 AKEHLWHKMIQQ
+465 AKEHLWQKMIQQ

-497 VIHNKNKRFS
+497 VINNKNKRFS
-507 MQLKKLLLSDNNLD
+507 MEIQKLLLMDDSMLGNSKQNATVYESRSKKNLFD
-521 ENPMKNNET
+521 SKDSSINLKCNNE
-530 IFESRPKKSLLKSK
+530 ENSK
-544 SDLHLKKYL
+544 S
-553 IAEDEDE
+553 
-560 DKLNLIKNKNNDNKQ
+560 NNNGVIIFNEGK
-575 KDENKNKT
+575 
-583 EIVYKEKK
+583 

>member
-1 MGCITLKRQIIIKK
+1 MK

-32 GLGDLYSN
+32 GMGDLYSN
-40 YELCDYIGKGGFGRV
+40 YELCNYIGKGGFGRV
-55 YKVRHKL
+55 YKVHHKL
-62 SNQFRAMKIIQ
+62 SNQYRAMKIIQ
-73 CKSSSEHHSSSSAI
+73 CKSISDNHSSTI

-132 DVKHFSESVACNIMR
+132 DVKFFSENVASNIMR
-147 QILSVVAYCHENGV
+147 QLLSAVAYCHENGV

-174 SSEEKNKE
+174 NSEEKDKE

-206 GTSFYIAPEVLK
+206 GTSFYIAPEVIK
-218 NGYNEKCDLWS
+218 NSYNEKCDLWS

-252 FRKII
+252 FKKII
-257 DGNFTFRHKIWN
+257 EGNFTFRHKIWN
-269 KISNEAKNLV
+269 KISTEAKNLV

-294 EALEDVWFQKNIN
+294 EALEDIWFKNN
-307 VNANQIDNKNSNNFK
+307 VTLNSLENNKKSSNYRLFL
-322 IFIKNITE
+322 KNITE

-345 VHNFAPKDELDE
+345 VHNFAPKEELNE
-357 LRKIFFAFDKNGD
+357 LKKIFFAFDKNGD
-370 GKLSKEEFVTGLTNN
+370 GKISKEEFVTGLSNN
-385 NNNLNSL
+385 NNNLNSI
-392 LKENN
+392 LKEDD

-402 LKNIDQDNNG
+402 LNNIDQDNNG

-430 TEQNLKMAFN
+430 TEKNLKMAFN

-456 YILGEYNVN
+456 FILGEYNVN
-465 AKEHLWHKMIQQ
+465 AKEHLWKKMIQQ

-507 MQLKKLLLSDNNLD
+507 MQLKKLLLMDNNLD
-521 ENPMKNNET
+521 IDDSIMDNKKKNNVT
-530 IFESRPKKSLLKSK
+530 FLGPRPKGNLLRSK
-544 SDLHLKKYL
+544 TVLSFKNHMIDK
-553 IAEDEDE
+553 E
-560 DKLNLIKNKNNDNKQ
+560 DKDD
-575 KDENKNKT
+575 KDKKCKKDKKENK
-583 EIVYKEKK
+583 KKK

>member
-1 MGCITLKRQIIIKK
+1 MK

-32 GLGDLYSN
+32 GMGDLYSN
-40 YELCDYIGKGGFGRV
+40 YELCNYIGKGGFGRV
-55 YKVRHKL
+55 YKVHHKL
-62 SNQFRAMKIIQ
+62 SNQYRAMKIIQ
-73 CKSSSEHHSSSSAI
+73 CKSISDNHSSTI

-132 DVKHFSESVACNIMR
+132 DVKFFSENVASNIMR
-147 QILSVVAYCHENGV
+147 QLLSAVAYCHENGV

-174 SSEEKNKE
+174 NSEEKDKE

-206 GTSFYIAPEVLK
+206 GTSFYIAPEVIK
-218 NGYNEKCDLWS
+218 NSYNEKCDLWS

-252 FRKII
+252 FKKII
-257 DGNFTFRHKIWN
+257 EGNFTFRHKIWN
-269 KISNEAKNLV
+269 KISTEAKNLV
-279 LKLLQVNPDKRLSAK
+279 LKLLKVNPDKRLSAK
-294 EALEDVWFQKNIN
+294 EALEDIWFKKNVTLN
-307 VNANQIDNKNSNNFK
+307 SLENNKKSSNYRLFL
-322 IFIKNITE
+322 KNITE

-345 VHNFAPKDELDE
+345 VHNFAPKEELNE
-357 LRKIFFAFDKNGD
+357 LKKIFFAFDKNGD
-370 GKLSKEEFVTGLTNN
+370 GKISKEEFVTGLSNN
-385 NNNLNSL
+385 NNNLNSI
-392 LKENN
+392 LKEDD

-402 LKNIDQDNNG
+402 LNNIDQDNNG

-430 TEQNLKMAFN
+430 TEKNLKMAFN

-456 YILGEYNVN
+456 FILGEYNVN
-465 AKEHLWHKMIQQ
+465 AKEHLWKKMIQQ

-507 MQLKKLLLSDNNLD
+507 MQLKKLLLMDNNLD
-521 ENPMKNNET
+521 IDDSIMDNKKKNNVT
-530 IFESRPKKSLLKSK
+530 FLGPRPKGNLLRSK
-544 SDLHLKKYL
+544 TVLSFKNHMIDK
-553 IAEDEDE
+553 E
-560 DKLNLIKNKNNDNKQ
+560 DKDDKDKKCKKDKKENKKNK
-575 KDENKNKT
+575 
-583 EIVYKEKK
+583 

>member
-1 MGCITLKRQIIIKK
+1 M
-15 KNTLKDLT
+15 
-23 ITSGQFVKE
+23 
-32 GLGDLYSN
+32 GDLYSN
-40 YELCDYIGKGGFGRV
+40 YELCNYLGKGGFGRV

-62 SNQFRAMKIIQ
+62 SNQYRAMKIIQ
-73 CKSSSEHHSSSSAI
+73 CKSSSEHHSLTI

-105 YEFYQSEKYVYIIN
+105 YEFYSSEKYVYIIN

-132 DVKHFSESVACNIMR
+132 DVKHFSELVACNIMR
-147 QILSVVAYCHENGV
+147 QLFSAVAYCHENGV

-174 SSEEKNKE
+174 NSEEKDKD

-252 FRKII
+252 FRKIL

-279 LKLLQVNPDKRLSAK
+279 LKLLQVNPTKRISAK
-294 EALEDVWFQKNIN
+294 EALEDVWFQKNFNLNNTLISNQNIN
-307 VNANQIDNKNSNNFK
+307 NYK

-345 VHNFAPKDELDE
+345 VHNFAPKEELNE
-357 LRKIFFAFDKNGD
+357 LKKIFFAFDKNGD
-370 GKLSKEEFVTGLTNN
+370 GKLSKEEFVKGLTNN
-385 NNNLNSL
+385 NKNLNSI
-392 LKENN
+392 LKSDGSIE
-397 NIQGL
+397 GL
-402 LKNIDQDNNG
+402 LKNIDSDNNG
-412 YIGFEEFLIASI
+412 YIGFEEFLMASI

-430 TEQNLKMAFN
+430 TETNLKLAFN

-456 YILGEYNVN
+456 YILGENNVS
-465 AKEHLWHKMIQQ
+465 AKENLWEKMIQQ

-485 ISYEEFH
+485 ISYEEFY

-497 VIHNKNKRFS
+497 VINNKNKRFS
-507 MQLKKLLLSDNNLD
+507 MQIKQLLLMDKIDNKTLIG
-521 ENPMKNNET
+521 NNKQNAT
-530 IFESRPKKSLLKSK
+530 VLESRPKKSLLESK
-544 SDLHLKKYL
+544 KIND
-553 IAEDEDE
+553 
-560 DKLNLIKNKNNDNKQ
+560 LNLNEKEAKKEIKEIKEEEKEVEKEEKEVEKEKDNEKEKEKNNNNDN
-575 KDENKNKT
+575 N
-583 EIVYKEKK
+583 IFIYKEGK

>member
-1 MGCITLKRQIIIKK
+1 
-15 KNTLKDLT
+15 
-23 ITSGQFVKE
+23 
-32 GLGDLYSN
+32 
-40 YELCDYIGKGGFGRV
+40 
-55 YKVRHKL
+55 
-62 SNQFRAMKIIQ
+62 MKIIQ
-73 CKSSSEHHSSSSAI
+73 CKSNSEHKSITI

-105 YEFYQSEKYVYIIN
+105 YEFYSTEKYIYIIN

-147 QILSVVAYCHENGV
+147 QLLSAVAYCHEKGV

-174 SSEEKNKE
+174 SSEEKDKD
-182 FFHIKVI
+182 FFHIKII

-252 FRKII
+252 FKRIL

-269 KISNEAKNLV
+269 KISTEGKNLV
-279 LKLLQVNPDKRLSAK
+279 LKLLQVNPTKRISAK
-294 EALEDVWFQKNIN
+294 EALEDVWFQKNFN
-307 VNANQIDNKNSNNFK
+307 LNSNLDYQNSFK

-370 GKLSKEEFVTGLTNN
+370 GKLSKEEFVKGLSNYNTN
-385 NNNLNSL
+385 LTLILKSDNSI
-392 LKENN
+392 E
-397 NIQGL
+397 GL
-402 LKNIDQDNNG
+402 LKNIDSDNNG

-430 TEQNLKMAFN
+430 TEKNLKLAFD

-456 YILGEYNVN
+456 YILGEDNVN
-465 AKEHLWHKMIQQ
+465 AKDNLWQKMIQQ

-485 ISYEEFH
+485 ISYEEFR

-497 VIHNKNKRFS
+497 VINNKNKRLS
-507 MQLKKLLLSDNNLD
+507 MQLKRLLLMDNDHNID
-521 ENPMKNNET
+521 DRNIFGNTNKNAT
-530 IFESRPKKSLLKSK
+530 AFESRPKKSLLEPKNIK
-544 SDLHLKKYL
+544 NMFEPNQNNNNKEK
-553 IAEDEDE
+553 EEE
-560 DKLNLIKNKNNDNKQ
+560 EGKLNNNDMSDNINKNDDIDNKDNENNNNKNDNVDNNCEINDKNDKNDNDK
-575 KDENKNKT
+575 KD
-583 EIVYKEKK
+583 